1 MKVDGGDGDGDGEME
16 DGGEKD
22 ATSRGMNV
30 EVIE

>member
-1 MKVDGGDGDGDGEME
+1 MKGAGADGDGDGEME